1 MNRLHE
7 ALSRSEVLLMKP
19 EHGALDRRVL
29 LTRALQSC
37 RYRRRATKA
46 HAHLQCDSRRIAD
59 RSAHVEVFRSSTAYL
74 KQVRKVCARLP
85 YKAGAHL
92 AFSVRVTY

>member
-7 ALSRSEVLLMKP
+7 ALIRSEVLLMKP

-37 RYRRRATKA
+37 RNRRRATKA
-46 HAHLQCDSRRIAD
+46 HAHLQCDGRRMAD
-59 RSAHVEVFRSSTAYL
+59 RSAHVGVCRSSTACL
-74 KQVRKVCARLP
+74 TRQVCARLP

-92 AFSVRVTY
+92 AFAVRVSY